1 MKMRRAWL
9 VPAALIPAVAMAALA
24 LPGAAS
30 AVTVAP
36 KNIILNP
43 GAEAGPGSTDGS
55 TVPVPK
61 WTVKKGGTFTA
72 VQYGA
77 SGGFPTK
84 SGPGPK
90 NRGANFFA
98 GGGVATANTQIA
110 TQTDSLKAYAGVIAA
125 GATFTLAGYLGGYDS
140 QTDNATVTVTWE
152 NSTGT
157 TLGTSTI
164 GPVTEAARHG
174 NTGLLSRSLTGT
186 VPAGSASALVTI
198 KCLRHSGGY
207 DDGYADNLSLTIV
220 ATA

>member
-55 TVPVPK
+55 TVPVPN

-84 SGPGPK
+84 TGPGPK

-98 GGGVATANTQIA
+98 GGNSAKANTQTA

-125 GATFTLAGYLGGYDS
+125 GATFTLAGYLGGYDG

-157 TLGTSTI
+157 SLGTAVI

-174 NTGLLSRSLTGT
+174 NTGLLSRTLTGT
-186 VPAGSASALVTI
+186 VPTGSTSALVTI
-198 KCLRHSGGY
+198 KCLRKSGAY
-207 DDGYADNLSLTIV
+207 NDGYADNLSLTIV

>member
-1 MKMRRAWL
+1 MKMRMRRL
-9 VPAALIPAVAMAALA
+9 VPAALIPAAAMAALA

-30 AVTVAP
+30 AVTTAP

-55 TVPVPK
+55 TVPVPH
-61 WTVKKGGTFTA
+61 WTVPKGGTFTA

-84 SGPGPK
+84 TGPGPK

-98 GGGVATANTQIA
+98 GGDEAKANTQTA

-125 GATFTLAGYLGGYDS
+125 GATFTLAGYLGGYSS

-152 NSTGT
+152 SSTGT
-157 TLGTSTI
+157 SLGTATI
-164 GPVTEAARHG
+164 GPVTPAGRHDV
-174 NTGLLSRSLTGT
+174 TGLLAKSLTGT

-198 KCLRHSGGY
+198 KCLRHEGSY
-207 DDGYADNLSLTIV
+207 NDGYADNLSLTIV

>member
-1 MKMRRAWL
+1 MKLRRAWL

-30 AVTVAP
+30 AVTAAP

-55 TVPVPK
+55 TVPVPH

-77 SGGFPTK
+77 SGGFPT
-84 SGPGPK
+84 STDPGPK
-90 NRGANFFA
+90 SRGKNFFA
-98 GGGVATANTQIA
+98 GGNSGKANTQMG

-125 GATFTLAGYLGGYDS
+125 GATFTLGGYLGGYDS

-152 NSTGT
+152 NSGGT
-157 TLGTSTI
+157 TLGTATL
-164 GPVTEAARHG
+164 GPVTKGQRHAK
-174 NTGLLSRSLTGT
+174 TGLLPLSLTGT
-186 VPAGSASALVTI
+186 VPAGSATALLTI
-198 KCLRHSGGY
+198 KCVRHSGDY
-207 DDGYADNLSLTIV
+207 NDGYADNLSLTIV